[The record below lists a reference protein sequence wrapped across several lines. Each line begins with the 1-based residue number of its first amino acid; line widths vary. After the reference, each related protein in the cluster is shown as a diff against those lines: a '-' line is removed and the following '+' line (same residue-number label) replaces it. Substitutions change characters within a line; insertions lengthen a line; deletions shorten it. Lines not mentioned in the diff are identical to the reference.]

1 MDKRL
6 KRTFL
11 SWHAQGLSADDITTR
26 HNKDPRKDYIVTTME
41 VADVLREMGAVDPTK
56 RIPQK
61 PEIQP
66 DMPKQFISISESKKQ
81 RSKHKMKQKNV
92 TEDQKHWHS
101 LVCGFGQNGKK
112 LLKSPDRR
120 QLERKL
126 QEHIDTGWTQIGG
139 ISTDFY
145 CDGETYIAVVQKPK
159 GDQTDA
165 R

>member
-26 HNKDPRKDYIVTTME
+26 HNKDPRKDYIVTSMQ
-41 VADVLREMGAVDPTK
+41 VADVLKEMGAKDPHK

-66 DMPKQFISISESKKQ
+66 DMPKRFMSIHDSERKRQKLTYRKPSPVQ
-81 RSKHKMKQKNV
+81 RQ
-92 TEDQKHWHS
+92 WHNII
-101 LVCGFGQNGKK
+101 CGVSQNGRK
-112 LLKSPDRR
+112 LLKSGDRHL
-120 QLERKL
+120 LERKIVEYL
-126 QEHIDTGWTQIGG
+126 EKGYVQIGN
-139 ISTDFY
+139 ITTDFY
-145 CDGETYIAVVQKPK
+145 ADGETYMALVQKEDP
-159 GDQTDA
+159 TDA

>member
-26 HNKDPRKDYIVTTME
+26 HNKDPRKDYIVTSMQ
-41 VADVLREMGAVDPTK
+41 VADVLKEMGAKDPHK

-66 DMPKQFISISESKKQ
+66 DMPKRFISISESKKQ
-81 RSKHKMKQKNV
+81 RSKHKIRKKRELT
-92 TEDQKHWHS
+92 TEQRHWHEMA
-101 LVCGFGQNGKK
+101 CGFAKNGQK
-112 LLKSPDRR
+112 LLKSQDYH
-120 QLERKL
+120 KL
-126 QEHIDTGWTQIGG
+126 QREIEKFKERGYEQIGN
-139 ISTDFY
+139 ITADFY
-145 CDGETYIAVVQKPK
+145 HEGDTYVAVMKK
-159 GDQTDA
+159 GDTPDA